1 MFLIRFYSIVKT
13 DAVSLAP
20 ESTTLKAVKALGATL
35 FAISTPDFSSI
46 ALFDGQHV
54 KETVDAKV
62 GWKILKISTSGSF
75 YLFSTFRA
83 CDDIVAATRSKN
95 PVQTMQAKDM

>member
-20 ESTTLKAVKALGATL
+20 ESTTLEAIKALGAAL
-35 FAISTPDFSSI
+35 FAISTLNSSNT

-62 GWKILKISTSGSF
+62 SWKILKISTSRNLN
-75 YLFSTFRA
+75 LFPTFRA
-83 CDDIVAATRSKN
+83 CDDIVAANRSKN
-95 PVQTMQAKDM
+95 PVQTLQAKDM

>member
-1 MFLIRFYSIVKT
+1 MFLVRFYSIVKT

-20 ESTTLKAVKALGATL
+20 ECTTLEAVKALGAAL
-35 FAISTPDFSSI
+35 FAIPTLNSSST

-62 GWKILKISTSGSF
+62 SWKILKISASRDLN
-75 YLFSTFRA
+75 LFSTFRA

-95 PVQTMQAKDM
+95 PVQTMQAEDM

>member
-20 ESTTLKAVKALGATL
+20 ESTTLKAVKALGAAL
-35 FAISTPDFSSI
+35 FAIPTLNSSST

-54 KETVDAKV
+54 KETVDTKV
-62 GWKILKISTSGSF
+62 SWKILKISTSRDLN
-75 YLFSTFRA
+75 LFLTFRA

>member
-1 MFLIRFYSIVKT
+1 MN

-20 ESTTLKAVKALGATL
+20 ECTTLEAVKALGAAL
-35 FAISTPDFSSI
+35 FAIPTPDFSSI
-46 ALFDGQHV
+46 ALFDDQHV

-62 GWKILKISTSGSF
+62 GWKILKI
-75 YLFSTFRA
+75 STFRA

>member
-13 DAVSLAP
+13 DTVILAP
-20 ESTTLKAVKALGATL
+20 ESTTLKAVKALGAAL
-35 FAISTPDFSSI
+35 FAIPTLNSSNT

-62 GWKILKISTSGSF
+62 SWKILKISTSRNMN
-75 YLFSTFRA
+75 LFPTFRA
-83 CDDIVAATRSKN
+83 CDDIVVATRSKN
-95 PVQTMQAKDM
+95 PVQTLQAKDM

>member
-1 MFLIRFYSIVKT
+1 MFLIRFYSIVMN

-20 ESTTLKAVKALGATL
+20 ECTTLEAVKALGAAL
-35 FAISTPDFSSI
+35 FAIPTPDFSSI
-46 ALFDGQHV
+46 ALFDDQHV

-62 GWKILKISTSGSF
+62 GWKILKISTSRNMN
-75 YLFSTFRA
+75 LFPTFRA

>member
-1 MFLIRFYSIVKT
+1 MN

-20 ESTTLKAVKALGATL
+20 ESTTLKAVKALGAAL

-54 KETVDAKV
+54 KETVNAKV
-62 GWKILKISTSGSF
+62 GWKILKISTF
-75 YLFSTFRA
+75 RNLNHFPTFRA
-83 CDDIVAATRSKN
+83 YDDIVRGGHSF
-95 PVQTMQAKDM
+95 